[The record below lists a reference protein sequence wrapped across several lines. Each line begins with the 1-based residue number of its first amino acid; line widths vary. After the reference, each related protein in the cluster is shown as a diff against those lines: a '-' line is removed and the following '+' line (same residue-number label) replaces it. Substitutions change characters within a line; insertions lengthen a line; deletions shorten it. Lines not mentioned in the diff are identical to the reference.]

1 MLLHC
6 LPNFRKLGDVS
17 VNWCHPVGAARRQ
30 FLSSVLVSEYF
41 SLTCGMDSS
50 RFLKIYL
57 FLFTALWDMLVN
69 TGNRSPGAIKD
80 GSPQL
85 LPSAVTCPITDRSV
99 V

>member
-17 VNWCHPVGAARRQ
+17 VNWCHPVGTACRQ

-41 SLTCGMDSS
+41 SLTCGMDSN

-57 FLFTALWDMLVN
+57 FLSTTLWDLLVN
-69 TGNRSPGAIKD
+69 TGKRSPGAVKD
-80 GSPQL
+80 GSLQL
-85 LPSAVTCPITDRSV
+85 LPSTVTCPITDRSV